1 MTKFLFTTLPTN
13 DLGLLTRSLPIAS
26 ELAQHGHKIVFCSP
40 AKAPSK
46 LIAEAGFENL
56 VPKHPI
62 YDLIAEGR
70 DLKGLLD
77 YIASGQWKQRYGSL
91 FRFMSML
98 VSALPIKK
106 APGSS
111 ETWNMGHAGA
121 QMGMLNEG
129 LVRASCDALVEL
141 MLNYDPDIVV
151 DFWNPFAVIA
161 ARAINKTVITVIQ
174 SDAHPDSQGLIWWK
188 TPPAKIPTPVPVIN
202 KVMAKYGLPAIGK
215 VEELCVGDLTLV
227 VGTPETDP
235 LPDSTEVTYIGPLLW
250 QKLEARLP
258 DWIIELDKD
267 KPLIWIYSGNPRYS
281 SGDDVLDS
289 IVVIQSCIAALADED
304 VQVILTTGYHALP
317 IDVLPLPT
325 NFRHETYLPGLAM
338 AEKSDLLIHH
348 GGYGS
353 CQTGLYSGKPA
364 VIIPTYS
371 ERESNARRVAAVGA
385 GAIVPVT
392 YISGKKYVGT
402 EELRTTV
409 WHVLTNP
416 SFAQNAR
423 RMSEKLRAYGG
434 ASQAVSIIEEF
445 RRTGW

>member
-46 LIAEAGFENL
+46 LVAEAGFENL

-62 YDLIAEGR
+62 YELIARGR
-70 DLKGLLD
+70 DLNGLLD
-77 YIASGQWKQRYGSL
+77 YIASGQWKLHYGSL
-91 FRFMSML
+91 FRCMSML

-106 APGSS
+106 APSSS

-141 MLNYDPDIVV
+141 ILNYDPDIVV

-188 TPPAKIPTPVPVIN
+188 TSPANIPTPVPVIN
-202 KVMAKYGLPAIGK
+202 KVMTKYGLPAIEK

-235 LPDSTEVTYIGPLLW
+235 LPDSADVIYIGPLLW
-250 QKLEARLP
+250 QKSEARLP
-258 DWIIELDKD
+258 DWILQLDKD

-317 IDVLPLPT
+317 KDLLPLPT
-325 NFRHETYLPGLAM
+325 NFRHETHLPGLAM

-392 YISGKKYVGT
+392 YIGSKKHVRT

-416 SFAQNAR
+416 SFAENAR

-434 ASQAVSIIEEF
+434 ASQAASMIEGF
-445 RRTGW
+445 IRRK

>member
-1 MTKFLFTTLPTN
+1 M
-13 DLGLLTRSLPIAS
+13 
-26 ELAQHGHKIVFCSP
+26 
-40 AKAPSK
+40 
-46 LIAEAGFENL
+46 
-56 VPKHPI
+56 
-62 YDLIAEGR
+62 
-70 DLKGLLD
+70 
-77 YIASGQWKQRYGSL
+77 
-91 FRFMSML
+91 
-98 VSALPIKK
+98 
-106 APGSS
+106 
-111 ETWNMGHAGA
+111 
-121 QMGMLNEG
+121 
-129 LVRASCDALVEL
+129 
-141 MLNYDPDIVV
+141 
-151 DFWNPFAVIA
+151 
-161 ARAINKTVITVIQ
+161 
-174 SDAHPDSQGLIWWK
+174 
-188 TPPAKIPTPVPVIN
+188 
-202 KVMAKYGLPAIGK
+202 
-215 VEELCVGDLTLV
+215 GDLTLV

-235 LPDSTEVTYIGPLLW
+235 LPDSTDVTYIGPLLW
-250 QKLEARLP
+250 QKSEARLP
-258 DWIIELDKD
+258 DWILQLDKD

-317 IDVLPLPT
+317 KDMLPLPT

-364 VIIPTYS
+364 VIMPTYS

-392 YISGKKYVGT
+392 YILGKKHVRT

-434 ASQAVSIIEEF
+434 ASQAASIIEGF
-445 RRTGW
+445 IRRK